1 MTKFKIGGIMVSEKM
16 IMLLYNAF
24 ILLTLLVVQLLIPNV
39 TRKNIFLGV
48 KIPEDKFNTDEV
60 KKIIKGYRIETII
73 AGGLLLILSLIIGY
87 KSVYEMMFV
96 TFIFIYIAILFL
108 VYLRWNK
115 RAKTLKKDMGWD
127 KLGTNTVV
135 VDTNFSK
142 GMENEKVLSEKW
154 MLIPIGIILIN
165 IFLSLYMYPS
175 LPDKIPTHWDL
186 AGNVDGWMNKS
197 IWTAL
202 LMPFTQLFMGAIMY
216 LTYYF
221 IKKSKKQ
228 INPNNPE
235 ISIRK
240 NIKFVRVWG
249 IYLLV
254 STIALELIFTYG
266 NMATLG
272 IVTNMKIFTFIT
284 LFVTSIMVI
293 GAVVIGVKVGQG
305 GDRLKLDGKEES
317 FDKYD
322 IDDDKHWKLG
332 NSIYY
337 NKGDPSIIVEKRV
350 GIGWTV
356 NAGSIIGM
364 IILMAPIIIIIIT
377 FIFIL

>member
-1 MTKFKIGGIMVSEKM
+1 MSEKM
-16 IMLLYNAF
+16 IMLIYNAF
-24 ILLTLLVVQLLIPNV
+24 MLLTLLAIQLLIPNV

-48 KIPEDKFNTDEV
+48 KIPEDRFKTDEV
-60 KKIIKGYRIETII
+60 KDIIRRYRIETTIVGI
-73 AGGLLLILSLIIGY
+73 FLLIISSAISY
-87 KSVYEMMFV
+87 KSMNEMMFV
-96 TFIFIYIAILFL
+96 AFIFIYIIVLFL

-115 RAKTLKKDMGWD
+115 RAKALKKNMGWD

-135 VDTNFSK
+135 VDTNLSK
-142 GMENEKVLSEKW
+142 GIESEKILSKKW
-154 MLIPIGIILIN
+154 FLIPIGIILIN

-175 LPDKIPTHWDL
+175 IPDKISTHWDL

-202 LMPFTQLFMGAIMY
+202 LMPFTQLFMAAIMY

-235 ISIRK
+235 LSIEK

-272 IVTNMKIFTFIT
+272 IVSNMKMFTFIT
-284 LFVTSIMVI
+284 LLVTAIMVI
-293 GAVVIGVKVGQG
+293 GAIVIGVKVGQG
-305 GDRLKLDGKEES
+305 GDRLKLDGKEEVS
-317 FDKYD
+317 SKYD
-322 IDDDKHWKLG
+322 IDDDKYWKLG

-337 NKGDPSIIVEKRV
+337 NKEDPSIIVEKRV

-356 NAGSIIGM
+356 NAGTTIGM
-364 IILMAPIIIIIIT
+364 IILIVPIIIIIAT
-377 FIFIL
+377 FIFIR